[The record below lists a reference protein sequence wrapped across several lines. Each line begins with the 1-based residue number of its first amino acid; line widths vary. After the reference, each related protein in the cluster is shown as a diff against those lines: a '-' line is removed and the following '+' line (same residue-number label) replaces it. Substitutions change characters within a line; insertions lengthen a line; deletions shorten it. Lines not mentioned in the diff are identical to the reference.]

1 LAGIW
6 DTEDIPAEGAPGERS
21 WARRRAARAAAL
33 VLFPFVLA
41 LATVTG
47 GLLQFMPHAEREIA
61 AVARSFPN
69 ACGSADVKSVDETV
83 ERLQAE
89 AYGAPG
95 AARRP
100 SEKDLERYGVL
111 IRTVAHRCRAQQC
124 GDDRSAVQC
133 DPSLLGARRAMQKAA
148 LGDMVGKCFILFA
161 FAALFVGA
169 FFSAARTVA
178 AATGKVKTGFA
189 SFSEAVLYR
198 RSRRLLIEQSRAYFW
213 RRFAFAFG
221 LSVGGQYVF
230 APWGWQTTH
239 VGQFVTYF
247 SLPGHVAHPFI
258 LEHFAD
264 APPVIMGF
272 VGFALYAW
280 VTCFRRFVLG
290 SLNHHLLV
298 GMVNRMVV
306 VLILGLVLSSVVGE
320 NAESRAFAFVVGLVP
335 QTGLDAI
342 GKLARTSVDRLMLD
356 YSTGF
361 QGLPEFDIAKQ
372 SALQELGIESLH
384 DLARMDAAEVM
395 ISAGVAPT
403 VLLEAIDRAILLDT
417 FGPEGVKKLETVPLY
432 TATELVI
439 YVTTGKGAFAG
450 RLPRTPMRIA
460 DAPPLEQAEKERRCA
475 LVQGALGVTDLSL
488 QLAQL
493 ADDKNVQYLF
503 DQKLMYGHH

>member
-1 LAGIW
+1 LVGIW
-6 DTEDIPAEGAPGERS
+6 DSEDTPAEGAPGERS
-21 WARRRAARAAAL
+21 WARRRASRAAVL

-41 LATVTG
+41 MVGVTAG
-47 GLLQFMPHAEREIA
+47 QLQFMGHAEREIA
-61 AVARSFPN
+61 SIARHFPN
-69 ACGSADVKSVDETV
+69 ACEAADGKAIDATV

-89 AYGAPG
+89 AYGPPG

-100 SEKDLERYGVL
+100 SEKDLDRYGVL
-111 IRTVAHRCRAQQC
+111 IRTIAHRCGEQAC
-124 GDDRSAVQC
+124 GTDRTVVQC
-133 DPSLLGARRAMQKAA
+133 DGAKLGARRTMEKAA
-148 LGDMVGKCFILFA
+148 LADMVGKCFVLFA
-161 FAALFVGA
+161 FAALFIGA
-169 FFSAARTVA
+169 FFGSARTIQMSSD
-178 AATGKVKTGFA
+178 KVKTGFG
-189 SFSEAVLYR
+189 SFGEAVLYR
-198 RSRRLLIEQSRAYFW
+198 RSRRLLIDQSHPYFW

-239 VGQFVTYF
+239 IGQYVTYF
-247 SLPGHVAHPFI
+247 ALPGHIAHPFM
-258 LEHFAD
+258 LEHFVE
-264 APPVIMGF
+264 APPVIVGF

-298 GMVNRMVV
+298 GLVNRMVV
-306 VLILGLVLSSVVGE
+306 VLILGLVLSSIVGDNE
-320 NAESRAFAFVVGLVP
+320 ASRAFAFVVGLVP

-342 GKLARTSVDRLMLD
+342 GKIARTSVDRLMLD
-356 YSTGF
+356 TSTGF

-395 ISAGVAPT
+395 IAAGIAPT
-403 VLLEAIDRAILLDT
+403 VLLEAIDRAILIDT

-439 YVTTGKGAFAG
+439 YVTTGKGAFVG
-450 RLPRTPMRIA
+450 CPPRPAMRIV
-460 DAPPLEQAEKERRCA
+460 DAPPLEPAEKERRYEI
-475 LVQGALGVTDLSL
+475 VRSALGMADLSL